1 MYNRLI
7 IMSEKD
13 FKNKKY
19 EKISSNLGDFSVL
32 KADVNLNIKNFI
44 GYQDDD
50 YDIISNFN
58 KSDISLGVK
67 DNVYINKSTYIG
79 YNNDE
84 IIDKIKSNS
93 NKLDVKGDTNIDG
106 NLTIHD
112 KLFVGESVFF
122 NKDIFLPN
130 PYILDDEDISSLTI
144 LNISLDS
151 LSFSTYKYL
160 LKNVLDKTKSSSTKN
175 ISSIKFFNE
184 STLFTQ
190 SIVPINK
197 IFIFNKILIYTFLLS
212 YCIYFGNKIIEVKPI
227 MDTFVLVNSDKNI
240 FKLTLDTDTDN

>member
-1 MYNRLI
+1 
-7 IMSEKD
+7 MSKKNS
-13 FKNKKY
+13 KNKKY
-19 EKISSNLGDFSVL
+19 EKISSNVGEFKVL
-32 KADVNLNIKNFI
+32 KSDVNLNIKNFI

-50 YDIISNFN
+50 FDIISNFN

-84 IIDKIKSNS
+84 IIDKINSNDNSNDNS
-93 NKLDVKGDTNIDG
+93 NKLDVKGNTNIDG
-106 NLTIHD
+106 NLVVQER
-112 KLFVGESVFF
+112 LFVSESVFF

-130 PYILDDEDISSLTI
+130 PHILDDEDISSITI

-160 LKNVLDKTKSSSTKN
+160 LKNILDKTKNSSKKN

-197 IFIFNKILIYTFLLS
+197 KFIFNKI
-212 YCIYFGNKIIEVKPI
+212 
-227 MDTFVLVNSDKNI
+227 
-240 FKLTLDTDTDN
+240 